1 MLNLKSLAKASLL
14 GLIIAL
20 IMLVLTAGLVGVF
33 AYQKIK
39 NLALEAGT
47 SITEIKQLVDAG
59 IARTPTLDNNKKN
72 FLVLGLD
79 SLETRPDSQP
89 LTDSMMILSLDTKN
103 AKLSALSLPRDLWHT
118 EYQTRINALYFYG
131 TERNKENP
139 TEFPQQVIS
148 EMTGIPIHHTITI
161 SMDSLKEL
169 IDILGGIKVDVKES
183 FVDNEFPR
191 SDVDVTKV
199 KDPKLLYETV
209 SFEKGLQYMNG
220 ETALKFVRSRKS
232 ASDQGTDNARAER
245 QQLVINS
252 IIQRVKNFNIKQDYK
267 IIPKLYVFYKNNY
280 QNSLPIEELIA
291 TLNVMK
297 NNNIELNN
305 LGLNMQHLSIY
316 PEDKMG
322 VITNPP
328 IHKYKNQWVY
338 EIRNQEEFKNEIKN
352 KLAY

>member
-1 MLNLKSLAKASLL
+1 MLNFKTLLKASIL
-14 GLIIAL
+14 GIFIAL
-20 IMLVLTAGLVGVF
+20 IMLIITAGVAGIFV
-33 AYQKIK
+33 YQKIK
-39 NLALEAGT
+39 NLSHEAGT
-47 SITEIKQLVDAG
+47 NITEIKQIINSGL
-59 IARTPTLDNNKKN
+59 ARTPTLDNEKKN
-72 FLVLGLD
+72 ILLLGLD
-79 SLETRPDSQP
+79 SLETRPDSPP
-89 LTDSMMILSLDTKN
+89 LTDSIMLLSLDTKT
-103 AKLSALSLPRDLWHT
+103 AKLSALSLPRDLWHQD
-118 EYQTRINALYFYG
+118 YQTRINALYFYG
-131 TERNKENP
+131 TERNKDNP

-169 IDILGGIKVDVKES
+169 IDILGGIKIDIKEG

-232 ASDQGTDNARAER
+232 AGDQGTDNARAER

-252 IIQRVKNFNIKQDYK
+252 IIQRMKNFNPRQDYK
-267 IIPKLYVFYKNNY
+267 ILPKLYVFYQKNY

-291 TLNVMK
+291 TLNVMQ
-297 NNNIELNN
+297 NNNVELNN

-328 IHKYKNQWVY
+328 LYKYKNQWVY